1 MMRPVMC
8 SKMGPAHLILS
19 ALELKCLLAV
29 CSQLCQTLRFWA
41 SANDTCGIQWPGSRN
56 SAGIRLKSPKVLV
69 LVL

>member
-29 CSQLCQTLRFWA
+29 RFWA
-41 SANDTCGIQWPGSRN
+41 SANDRCGIQWPGSRN